1 MSSGERSAVAG
12 LRERN
17 RARTRAEIR
26 AAALR
31 LISEQGY
38 AATTVDQIA
47 KAADVSPST
56 FFRYFPTK
64 EDAVMVDDLDAP
76 MIEAFRRQPPE
87 VSPLDAFRAVMQE
100 VYGGMPEE
108 VREQERMRIRIVL
121 QTPELR
127 DRMLGSLGETITM
140 LAGIIAER
148 VGRSPDDPKVVHF
161 AGALTGV
168 VLAAMFRANA
178 LDPDVDPLRLSEE
191 AINDLADG
199 LPL

>member
-1 MSSGERSAVAG
+1 
-12 LRERN
+12 L
-17 RARTRAEIR
+17 
-26 AAALR
+26 
-31 LISEQGY
+31 
-38 AATTVDQIA
+38 
-47 KAADVSPST
+47 
-56 FFRYFPTK
+56 
-64 EDAVMVDDLDAP
+64 
-76 MIEAFRRQPPE
+76 IEAFRRQPPE

-108 VREQERMRIRIVL
+108 VREQERLRIRIVL

-161 AGALTGV
+161 AGALAGV